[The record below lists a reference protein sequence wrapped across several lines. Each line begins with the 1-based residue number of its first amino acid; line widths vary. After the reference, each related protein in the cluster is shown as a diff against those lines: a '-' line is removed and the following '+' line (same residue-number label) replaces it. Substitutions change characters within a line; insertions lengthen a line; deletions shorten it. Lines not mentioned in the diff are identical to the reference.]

1 MSIQTEVRAD
11 SKSAESSKQ
20 TKNDSTKGI
29 QNKSKKTTHVN
40 SEQSTTLH
48 KSTDNVSTKKMLT
61 KLKVIYQLT
70 VFISIRK
77 A

>member
-29 QNKSKKTTHVN
+29 QNKNKKTTHVN

-48 KSTDNVSTKKMLT
+48 ESTYNVSTKKMLT
-61 KLKVIYQLT
+61 TLKVIYQLPA
-70 VFISIRK
+70 FRSIQN